1 MKTIL
6 VTGGAGFIGS
16 EIVRQL
22 DTIGKYKIKVLDC
35 LTEQIHGKE
44 PDTSYLYSFIKGKC
58 EFIRGDVRNFDVVD
72 NAIDGVDYIIHLA
85 AETGT
90 GQSMYM
96 INQYNEV
103 NIMGLSNIF
112 QAISLKR
119 KNIPSKK
126 SFFPH
131 PVPYMAKANMN
142 ARIVA
147 SFIRVA
153 GELKI
158 WRTAISPY
166 TVRFATS
173 H

>member
-1 MKTIL
+1 
-6 VTGGAGFIGS
+6 
-16 EIVRQL
+16 
-22 DTIGKYKIKVLDC
+22 
-35 LTEQIHGKE
+35 
-44 PDTSYLYSFIKGKC
+44 
-58 EFIRGDVRNFDVVD
+58 
-72 NAIDGVDYIIHLA
+72 
-85 AETGT
+85 
-90 GQSMYM
+90 MYM

-119 KNIPSKK
+119 KKHTVQKIILS
-126 SFFPH
+126 SS
-131 PVPYMAKANMN
+131 VPYMAKANMN